1 MLIKNTSNKNF
12 NLESGLLEPG
22 WTAEA
27 NAAESKLLLTQGLA
41 EVFDTMPVINGSSNT
56 TDETIEPEKGALE
69 LLKVEAESLGLNYH
83 PMIKAAALQRKID
96 ERLSQ

>member
-1 MLIKNTSNKNF
+1 MLIKNTSNKDF

-41 EVFDTMPVINGSSNT
+41 IEADAREPINNKSS
-56 TDETIEPEKGALE
+56 DETIEPENGALE
-69 LLKVEAESLGLNYH
+69 VLKVEAESLGLNYH

-96 ERLSQ
+96 EVRGYE

>member
-41 EVFDTMPVINGSSNT
+41 IEADAREPINNKSS
-56 TDETIEPEKGALE
+56 DETIEPGNGALE
-69 LLKVEAESLGLNYH
+69 VLKVEAESLGLNYH

>member
-41 EVFDTMPVINGSSNT
+41 IEADAREPINNKSS
-56 TDETIEPEKGALE
+56 DETIEPEYGALE
-69 LLKVEAESLGLNYH
+69 VLKVEAESLGLNYH

>member
-1 MLIKNTSNKNF
+1 MLIKNTSSKNF

-41 EVFDTMPVINGSSNT
+41 IEADAREPINNKSS
-56 TDETIEPEKGALE
+56 DETIEPENGALE
-69 LLKVEAESLGLNYH
+69 VLKVEAESLGLNYH